1 MSSQHASAS
10 CLALRR
16 EVFSVSLDPVT
27 LREMRRGFL
36 PVGALVEAGASVVK
50 QAMSTHL
57 ETVAIRVR
65 TPSSSQVSVERV
77 GVESL
82 RNALGL

>member
-1 MSSQHASAS
+1 MSAQPASAS

-16 EVFSVSLDPVT
+16 EVFSVSLDPVSLCET
-27 LREMRRGFL
+27 KRGFL
-36 PVGALVEAGASVVK
+36 PVGALVEAGESVVK
-50 QAMSTHL
+50 QAMSMHL

-65 TPSSSQVSVERV
+65 TPYSSQVSVERV

>member
-1 MSSQHASAS
+1 MSAQPASAS

-16 EVFSVSLDPVT
+16 EVFSVSLDPAT
-27 LREMRRGFL
+27 LRETRRGFL
-36 PVGALVEAGASVVK
+36 PVGALVEAGASVVQ
-50 QAMSTHL
+50 QAVSLHL
-57 ETVAIRVR
+57 ESVAIRVR
-65 TPSSSQVSVERV
+65 TPYSSQVSVERV